1 MTAYGSMS
9 ERSDKEVKISM
20 KNSLSMLRKVTNHP
34 YMIEYP
40 LEEDG
45 NHYRIDEELV
55 ESCGKLKVLDQ
66 VCSSSNAVSYS
77 SRSLNGSYCPR
88 TLCETPNGIFV
99 TAVWLS
105 N

>member
-66 VCSSSNAVSYS
+66 VCSSSNADLFFTYS
-77 SRSLNGSYCPR
+77 NGLSWSIMRHR
-88 TLCETPNGIFV
+88 TVPFV
-99 TAVWLS
+99 PANWLS

>member
-66 VCSSSNAVSYS
+66 VCSSSNAASDS
-77 SRSLNGSYCPR
+77 SCTDPL
-88 TLCETPNGIFV
+88 F
-99 TAVWLS
+99 
-105 N
+105 

>member
-66 VCSSSNAVSYS
+66 VCSSSNADFI
-77 SRSLNGSYCPR
+77 LQ
-88 TLCETPNGIFV
+88 TLEWIVLEHNTTPNGAFV
-99 TAVWLS
+99 PPNWLIT